1 VEVEEDAGASI
12 SPKVVVAELAGVVRN
27 GQATVAAIQIA
38 RGLDERERGAN
49 GAGLGQFDRP
59 RPEPGWLSRAEWAG
73 WASRPVGPAGQMGQ
87 IGFGQ
92 LI

>member
-1 VEVEEDAGASI
+1 VEVEEDAGASV
-12 SPKVVVAELAGVVRN
+12 SPKVAVVELAGVGRN

-38 RGLDERERGAN
+38 RGLDERERG
-49 GAGLGQFDRP
+49 GRMGLGWVGLTDLDPSRVGLA
-59 RPEPGWLSRAEWAG
+59 EPSG
-73 WASRPVGPAGQMGQ
+73 PVGPAGQMGQ